1 MGIVELDK
9 LSILENAL
17 ADAEDP
23 QPVDAKQVLAELFD
37 LLEEYGPSWYTEE
50 HHNRAVAALRLLK

>member
-1 MGIVELDK
+1 VGIVELDK